1 MSARQRESDQAQ
13 GGDGLPG
20 GRRRQGR
27 FRAGVA
33 VGVFRRSARRPY
45 NYCRERPLNT
55 NVIRPT
61 KQRRTSP
68 VVKGASRCFFYA
80 QKRHSLQTRDSAP
93 YEVVIVTYLTGL
105 PTQQSGCAP
114 VMLLISS
121 SSFR

>member
-1 MSARQRESDQAQ
+1 MAARQRESDQAQ
-13 GGDGLPG
+13 GGDSLPG

-33 VGVFRRSARRPY
+33 VGVFRRSARRLY

-61 KQRRTSP
+61 NQRRTLP
-68 VVKGASRCFFYA
+68 VVKGASRCFSA

-93 YEVVIVTYLTGL
+93 YEVVLVTYMTGL